1 MLEILFLTLAFTT
14 AFANSAFGDQDFSP
28 YLENP
33 SSLISS
39 ADLGE
44 IPSYETSTNP
54 DQNLFLDFHA
64 NGEEY
69 PNLEPQLNAV
79 RVDSNDALLLADL
92 GSSSEPFN
100 LLDPFG
106 FDNKAGPPEPNTAAP
121 PDFLIP
127 DCGARYLLCCSGKP
141 FGAGLYSKCSRCMF
155 FHFLD

>member
-1 MLEILFLTLAFTT
+1 MLKIVFLMVAFTT

-33 SSLISS
+33 SGLTSS

-44 IPSYETSTNP
+44 IRGYETTTNP
-54 DQNLFLDFHA
+54 DQNLFLDIHA

-69 PNLEPQLNAV
+69 PPIEPQLNAV
-79 RVDSNDALLLADL
+79 GVNSYDALLANL
-92 GSSSEPFN
+92 GDPSEPLN

-121 PDFLIP
+121 PDFPVP
-127 DCGARYLLCCSGKP
+127 DCGTRYLLCCSGRRR
-141 FGAGLYSKCSRCMF
+141 GAGLYSKCGWCMF
-155 FHFLD
+155 FHFLK